1 MKKKFLSILMAATIA
16 ASLAACGNADNKPA
30 AESSSVAET
39 GTEKETQASESQISE
54 ADTITIMV
62 PPVTGTY
69 VDSLDGWIK
78 EYQETHPNIKVE
90 VIATSWDE
98 HISKSTTMALAGEA
112 PDIVEASYST
122 IGTYAE
128 MGVAVNIADYLDSS
142 VIADFDQNALNYMT
156 LDNTLYGLPLYISI
170 QALGGNRE
178 MLEAAGADAVSL
190 YGRHKVP
197 ATAES
202 PSQ

>member
-1 MKKKFLSILMAATIA
+1 MCMGTEDYMKKKFLSILMAATMA

-54 ADTITIMV
+54 AEDTITIMV

-69 VDSLDGWIK
+69 VESLDGWIK

-142 VIADFDQNALNYMT
+142 VLVFL
-156 LDNTLYGLPLYISI
+156 
-170 QALGGNRE
+170 
-178 MLEAAGADAVSL
+178 
-190 YGRHKVP
+190 
-197 ATAES
+197 
-202 PSQ
+202 